1 MLKDFIFDMISQMT
15 LTPVA
20 KVRHRILRM
29 FGGLGGE
36 TNILLLDDTERNP
49 SNAVVWDTEN
59 HLTFA
64 VPFQDMKPSIYLGKL
79 PMPFTIVLAWPQY
92 VYCWHKTLAFHPWKA
107 GRCVLSC
114 QGKIILICMC
124 TEHLYTYVTLA
135 VKSLKAIL

>member
-79 PMPFTIVLAWPQY
+79 SMPFTIVLA
-92 VYCWHKTLAFHPWKA
+92 
-107 GRCVLSC
+107 
-114 QGKIILICMC
+114 
-124 TEHLYTYVTLA
+124 
-135 VKSLKAIL
+135 